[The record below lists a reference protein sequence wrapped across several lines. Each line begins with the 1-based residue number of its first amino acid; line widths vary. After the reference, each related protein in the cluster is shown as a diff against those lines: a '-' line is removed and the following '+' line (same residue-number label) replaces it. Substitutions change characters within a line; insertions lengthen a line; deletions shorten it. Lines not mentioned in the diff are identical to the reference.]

1 MTSSQIEGQ
10 TLEQWEDSGWMEP
23 CDPFGWFQWYCR
35 FYMGRRCYDDA
46 RQLGRAK
53 RCFGPTGR
61 WRNRLA
67 KMVNDA
73 GTKHNNT
80 TISPVIR
87 QTLQHWGYRL
97 TKKEYIDYCEW
108 KGLSY

>member
-1 MTSSQIEGQ
+1 M
-10 TLEQWEDSGWMEP
+10 
-23 CDPFGWFQWYCR
+23 QWYCR

-46 RQLGRAK
+46 RQLSRAK
-53 RCFGPTGR
+53 KCFGPTGR
-61 WRNRLA
+61 WWNRLA

-80 TISPVIR
+80 SISPVIR

-97 TKKEYIDYCEW
+97 TKKEYIQYCEW